1 MWFIGVLVDVVSGQG
16 FQIANMIAWW
26 RRQLRSQ
33 CFVDCC
39 STLFFFIIVALKTIV
54 HEGSWGRAGFEIGRE
69 FFFFR
74 LGLCLLIGI
83 AVRAFAFIFISS
95 TSSA

>member
-1 MWFIGVLVDVVSGQG
+1 MWFIGVLVDAVSGQG

-39 STLFFFIIVALKTIV
+39 STLFFIIIVALKTIV
-54 HEGSWGRAGFEIGRE
+54 HDGCGGRAGFEIGRE
-69 FFFFR
+69 FLFVDR
-74 LGLCLLIGI
+74 HCG
-83 AVRAFAFIFISS
+83 
-95 TSSA
+95 TSFCFHLF